1 MLTFQA
7 GQNLSLSQQNPGIQ
21 HVELNLSWEPADG
34 PQILDAS
41 AFALTEQGTV
51 RDDGDFIFYNQPVLA
66 GNGITLQD
74 NGQQFAI
81 CLADLPAA
89 IARIAITVALDAGE
103 GQSMAIL
110 RQIRLELRNGSNG
123 TGIASFTL
131 DTTGMIET
139 AIILG
144 ELYRRRSEWKFRAVG
159 QGFAGGLAALARH
172 FGVDVSDEAEP
183 ASPQPSPMLEEA
195 VPSAS
200 PVSESGS
207 TVPPSSSPPS
217 PGEGASPALKIE
229 SPDPAPLSG
238 GVLGGRDAASS
249 DQLSARCRELEHVG
263 TGFLNWLT
271 EHHERVGQ
279 EKAGL
284 TKEFRRLVAQA
295 RRLNQAVQRP
305 MCAGVFGPSQSGK
318 SYLISALARKGNA
331 PLLADFAGQKIDFIR
346 DLNPEG
352 GREST
357 GLVTRFTL
365 QTIPGVTP
373 AAPVQMRLLTQTDLV
388 KMLGNT
394 YYADCDHSD
403 DEPLSQTRLNEL
415 LTGLVSFAQTSPVD
429 PLTAEDVFDLQ
440 AYFERYFKGQERVR
454 LLRHGYWEQA
464 AQLAPR
470 LRIQDRA
477 RLFGII
483 WGDVDAFSQL
493 YIRLYNGLQGL
504 NFATDA
510 QAGLEALIPR
520 EQSIIDVQT
529 LKSLGTGS
537 GGTLTLTGT
546 NGARVTLPRSEVAA
560 LIAELRIVI
569 SEQPW
574 DFFQHTDLLDFPGAR
589 SREQI
594 KDLPAF
600 LQGNDAL
607 QSLFLRGKVAYL
619 FERYCAEQELT
630 SMLLCIG
637 PSNQEV
643 KTLPEMVYDWVI
655 STHGATPEQRT
666 QQPTALFLVLTKFD
680 MEFEEKAGERSPEG
694 RWTTRLES
702 SLLNFFGKQHEWPRQ
717 WDVQGCFRNSYW
729 LRNPNFKAKHM
740 FDYDESGR
748 ELGIRPGEK
757 SRIEM
762 FRTAFLRDQ
771 NANRHFRNPTEAW
784 DAGFTLNDGGVTY
797 LAQSLRPL
805 CNPELKRQQLT
816 GQTLQLREQMAERIG
831 HYHVSDNPEQELEK
845 RLEAARQVAARLIDC
860 AGEQRFGELL
870 RSLQTD
876 SDDLESIYYRIETR
890 LPDET
895 QAAGAPTIGTAVD
908 TQKMKVLL
916 GLSTS
921 GDKTQEETR
930 KDDAALFAR
939 EVVAEWMRDLQD
951 LSGDKS
957 RCDYY
962 RVPEALMAEFVKE
975 LISGAQRLKL
985 EDQIVAQ
992 TRRVTGFRMKFEQ
1005 IVTLPARL
1013 TANLLNRY
1021 VDFLGY
1027 DALALDK
1034 RPLLSLEN
1042 GPRPVFPP
1050 RAVPQGGPQLSE
1062 RQSTYDQDYYTDW
1075 IRAYLDLVERN
1086 ARFHDGAEVD
1096 LAANRHLGA
1105 LLTQLHSAAA

>member
-1 MLTFQA
+1 VLTFQA

-21 HVELNLSWEPADG
+21 LVELNLSWAPDDG
-34 PQILDAS
+34 TWTLDPS
-41 AFALTEQGTV
+41 AFALTDEGKV
-51 RDDGDFIFYNQPVLA
+51 RSDADFIFYNQPALVD
-66 GNGITLQD
+66 GGITLEDQ
-74 NGQQFAI
+74 GRQFAI
-81 CLADLPAA
+81 HLSDLPPAITRVA
-89 IARIAITVALDAGE
+89 IAVTLDAGE
-103 GQSMAIL
+103 DQSMAIL
-110 RQIRLELRNGSNG
+110 HHVRLELRDGESR
-123 TGIASFTL
+123 TGIARFTL
-131 DTTGMIET
+131 ETAGMTEK

-172 FGVDVSDEAEP
+172 FGVEVSDDGGSTAAPSTPKPTANAPSPPAVPQAEP
-183 ASPQPSPMLEEA
+183 EAPHQPVVEA
-195 VPSAS
+195 VPE
-200 PVSESGS
+200 PVERA
-207 TVPPSSSPPS
+207 VPPQPPIT
-217 PGEGASPALKIE
+217 E
-229 SPDPAPLSG
+229 PLPT
-238 GVLGGRDAASS
+238 VLAASS
-249 DQLSARCRELEHVG
+249 DQLSARCRELEQVG
-263 TGFLNWLT
+263 AGFLNWLA
-271 EHHERVGQ
+271 EHPERVGQ

-331 PLLADFAGQKIDFIR
+331 PLLADFVGQKIDFIR

-365 QTIPGVTP
+365 QTTPGATP

-403 DEPLSQTRLNEL
+403 DEPLNQTRLNEL
-415 LTGLVSFAQTSPVD
+415 LTELVPAVQTSPVD

-470 LRIQDRA
+470 LRIQERA

-483 WGDVDAFSQL
+483 WGEVDAFSQL

-529 LKSLGTGS
+529 LKSLGTGG
-537 GGTLTLTGT
+537 GGTLTLIGT
-546 NGARVTLPRSEVAA
+546 NGARVTLPRSEIAA

-594 KDLPAF
+594 KDLSTF
-600 LQGNDAL
+600 LEGNDAL

-643 KTLPEMVYDWVI
+643 KTLPEMIYDWVV

-702 SLLNFFGKQHEWPRQ
+702 SLLNFFGKQHEWPLQ
-717 WDVQGCFRNSYW
+717 WDIQGCFRNSYW

-748 ELGIRPGEK
+748 ETGVRRGEQ

-771 NANRHFRNPTEAW
+771 NANRHFRNPVEAW
-784 DAGFTLNDGGVTY
+784 DAGLMLNDGGVTY
-797 LAQSLRPL
+797 LAQNLRPL

-816 GQTLQLREQMAERIG
+816 GQTQQLREQMAERID

-890 LPDET
+890 LPDDEQT
-895 QAAGAPTIGTAVD
+895 VSAPTIGTAVD
-908 TQKMKVLL
+908 TRQMKALL
-916 GLSTS
+916 GLGGSS
-921 GDKTQEETR
+921 NANAEEETR

-939 EVVAEWMRDLQD
+939 EAVAEWMRDLQD

-975 LISGAQRLKL
+975 LISGAQRMKL
-985 EDQIVAQ
+985 EERIVAQ
-992 TRRVTGFRMKFEQ
+992 TRQVTGFRMKFEQ
-1005 IVTLPARL
+1005 IVALPARL

-1027 DALALDK
+1027 DMLALDK
-1034 RPLLSLEN
+1034 RPLLPLES

-1050 RAVPQGGPQLSE
+1050 RAVPRGGPQLSE

-1096 LAANRHLGA
+1096 LAANRHLGE
-1105 LLTQLHSAAA
+1105 LLTRLQATV

>member
-7 GQNLSLSQQNPGIQ
+7 GQNLSLSQQTPGIQ
-21 HVELNLSWEPADG
+21 RVELNVSWEPVEG
-34 PQILDAS
+34 PWTLDAS
-41 AFALTEQGTV
+41 AFALTAQVQV
-51 RDDGDFIFYNQPVLA
+51 RDDGDFIFYNQPILA
-66 GNGITLQD
+66 DGGIALQES
-74 NGQQFAI
+74 GQRFAI
-81 CLADLPAA
+81 RLADLPTA
-89 IARIAITVALDAGE
+89 IARVAIAVTLDAEG
-103 GQSMAIL
+103 GQSFAAL
-110 RQIRLELRNGSNG
+110 QQVRLELRDGDNQM
-123 TGIASFTL
+123 GIASFTL
-131 DTTGMIET
+131 NTTGMLET

-144 ELYRRRSEWKFRAVG
+144 ELYRRGSDWKFRAVG

-172 FGVDVSDEAEP
+172 FGVDVSDDAEP
-183 ASPQPSPMLEEA
+183 A
-195 VPSAS
+195 
-200 PVSESGS
+200 
-207 TVPPSSSPPS
+207 SSPPS
-217 PGEGASPALKIE
+217 PPPLREKESSTSPTPVEVEL
-229 SPDPAPLSG
+229 STPTPPLPPPLSRRILEG
-238 GVLGGRDAASS
+238 EALEPPPTAGSVASS
-249 DQLSARCRELEHVG
+249 AQLSAQYRELEQAG
-263 TGFLNWLT
+263 LGFLNWLD
-271 EHHERVGQ
+271 EYPDRVGQ

-284 TKEFRRLVAQA
+284 TKEFRRLTAQA
-295 RRLNQAVQRP
+295 RRLDQAAQRP
-305 MCAGVFGPSQSGK
+305 MCASVFGPSQSGK

-331 PLLADFAGQKIDFIR
+331 PLLADFASQKIDFIR

-365 QTIPGVTP
+365 QTTAGATP

-403 DEPLSQTRLNEL
+403 DEPLSQARLSEL
-415 LTGLVSFAQTSPVD
+415 LAGLVPAVQTSPVD

-477 RLFGII
+477 RLFSLI
-483 WGDVDAFSQL
+483 WGEVDAFSQL
-493 YIRLYNGLQGL
+493 YMRLYNGLQSL
-504 NFATDA
+504 QFATDA

-529 LKSLGTGS
+529 LKGLGTGG
-537 GGTLTLTGT
+537 GGTLTLMGA

-594 KDLPAF
+594 KDLPTF

-643 KTLPEMVYDWVI
+643 KTLPEMVYDWIV
-655 STHGATPEQRT
+655 STHGATPEHRT

-748 ELGIRPGEK
+748 ELGVRPGEK
-757 SRIEM
+757 ARIEM
-762 FRTAFLRDQ
+762 FRKAFLQDQ
-771 NANRHFRNPTEAW
+771 NANRHFRHPTEAW
-784 DAGFTLNDGGVTY
+784 DAGFALNDGGVTY

-805 CNPELKRQQLT
+805 CNPELKRRQLT
-816 GQTLQLREQMAERIG
+816 GQAAQLREQMAERID
-831 HYHVSDNPEQELEK
+831 HYYVSDNPEQELEK
-845 RLEAARQVAARLIDC
+845 RLDTARQVAARLIDC

-870 RSLQTD
+870 RALQTD

-890 LPDET
+890 LPDEK
-895 QAAGAPTIGTAVD
+895 QAVSAPTIGTAVD
-908 TQKMKVLL
+908 TRKMKTLL
-916 GLSTS
+916 GLGGSADE
-921 GDKTQEETR
+921 GAQEDAR

-939 EVVAEWMRDLQD
+939 EAVAEWMRDLQD

-985 EDQIVAQ
+985 EEHIVAQ

-1005 IVTLPARL
+1005 IVALPARL

-1027 DALALDK
+1027 DALALEK
-1034 RPLLSLEN
+1034 RPQLALGD

-1050 RAVPQGGPQLSE
+1050 RAVPRGGPQLNE

-1075 IRAYLDLVERN
+1075 IRAYLDLAERN

-1096 LAANRHLGA
+1096 LAANQRLGE
-1105 LLTQLHSAAA
+1105 LLTRLQSAA